1 MGPTC
6 VKSPNATLRLDFME
20 AQRCLSSKK
29 RKQHCQIYFRKKK
42 KKTITQSISRKDVC
56 GVQQR
61 KCRRKEPFGL
71 GESLGFGW

>member
-42 KKTITQSISRKDVC
+42 NHHTVYKQKRCVWCAAKKMQEERTI
-56 GVQQR
+56 
-61 KCRRKEPFGL
+61 PP
-71 GESLGFGW
+71 W